1 VRRNKTKLFLV
12 LLFIFLCK
20 GSLLSAEAPPAEA
33 KITPGQVSGLIDL
46 DVKDV
51 DIKEI
56 ARIFSRL
63 SGLNFVVGDNLA
75 AKVTF
80 KAVNVDW
87 ETALNMILKTY
98 NLTYAREG
106 NFLRILSYTQLRQ
119 EEEGV
124 PLATK
129 VIFLNFAKADDM
141 RSALEAILSNRGRV
155 NTDAKTNSLIITD
168 TPDAIGKMLGIIKDL
183 DKRTPQVMIEAMMVD
198 VKLTAGE
205 QLGINWTVTHKD
217 VPSRYFTQSL
227 SANLSGG
234 IIQYGKTIL
243 PHANLLAIIDFWCQN
258 SKAEVLA
265 NPKVLTL
272 DGLAAKIEL
281 VEQVPYTESQ
291 INPTTGGVTTST
303 GFKDVGIKLDV
314 IPHISSGGFVSL
326 DIKTEQSFQV
336 DTVNNQPIIYS
347 RKAET
352 NLLAADGETIVI
364 GGLKKR
370 NTTFT
375 VTKLPLIGSIPVI
388 GRLFQKRVRS
398 STDSELLI
406 FVTPYIVTESLLTS
420 KDKEALG
427 KFKEPPSKKEV
438 LKLLKKPPFPLRPP
452 EKSEDK

>member
-1 VRRNKTKLFLV
+1 MRRNKTKLFLV

-20 GSLLSAEAPPAEA
+20 GNLLPAEPPAEA

-63 SGLNFVVGDNLA
+63 SGLNFVVGDDVA
-75 AKVTF
+75 ARVTF
-80 KAVNVDW
+80 KGTNVDW

-98 NLTYAREG
+98 NLTYSREG
-106 NFLRILSYTQLRQ
+106 NFLRILSYAKLRQ

-124 PLATK
+124 PLVTK

-141 RSALEAILSNRGRV
+141 RSALDTIRSNRGRV
-155 NTDAKTNSLIITD
+155 NTDAKTNSLIVTD
-168 TPDAIGKMLGIIKDL
+168 TPDAIKKMLGIIKDL

-205 QLGINWTVTHKD
+205 QLGINWTVTHKERLER
-217 VPSRYFTQSL
+217 SFTQSL
-227 SANLSGG
+227 SANLAGG
-234 IIQYGKTIL
+234 VIYYGKTLL
-243 PHANLLAIIDFWCQN
+243 PYANLKAIIDFWCEN
-258 SKAEVLA
+258 KKAEVLA

-281 VEQVPYTESQ
+281 VEQIAYTESQ
-291 INPTTGGVTTST
+291 VNPTTGGVTTST

-314 IPHISSGGFVSL
+314 TPHISSGGFVSL
-326 DIKTEQSFQV
+326 EIKTEQSFQTG
-336 DTVNNQPIIYS
+336 TVNNQPTIDS

-370 NTTFT
+370 DSTFT
-375 VTKLPLIGSIPVI
+375 VTKIPIVGSIPVL
-388 GRLFQKRVRS
+388 GRLFQKRVKT
-398 STDSELLI
+398 STDTELLI
-406 FVTPYIVTESLLTS
+406 FVTPYIMTENLLTA
-420 KDKEALG
+420 KEKEALG

-438 LKLLKKPPFPLRPP
+438 LKLLKKPPFPLRAPA
-452 EKSEDK
+452 KSEAK